1 MTTINELIQKLAP
14 FSAHKSVKK
23 AITALNALA
32 IAVKDTEI
40 ENSALQLIEL
50 LADKNPSLSEIAFNG
65 VMTLARLKHRSPSS
79 MSNAVG
85 AADIPTNQ
93 EAVVRVKSLLIGGL
107 IDFSKAPSVLSRM
120 EQFYTKNNPSRSS
133 FFGFSV
139 TERATPSVSAS
150 SPPLS
155 PSL

>member
-14 FSAHKSVKK
+14 FSAQKNVEE

-50 LADKNPSLSEIAFNG
+50 LTDKNPSLSETAFDG
-65 VMTLARLKHRSPSS
+65 VMTLARLKHRSSSS

-85 AADIPTNQ
+85 SADIPNQ

-107 IDFSKAPSVLSRM
+107 IDFSNAPSVLSRM

-139 TERATPSVSAS
+139 TERAAPSVSVS
-150 SPPLS
+150 SPPLN

>member
-14 FSAHKSVKK
+14 FSAQKNVGKT
-23 AITALNALA
+23 ITALNTLA

-50 LADKNPSLSEIAFNG
+50 LPNKDASLSEIAFDG
-65 VMTLARLKHRSPSS
+65 IMTLARLKHSSSSS
-79 MSNAVG
+79 MSNAVESSG
-85 AADIPTNQ
+85 VT
-93 EAVVRVKSLLIGGL
+93 EAIVKVKSLLNAGL
-107 IDFSKAPSVLSRM
+107 IDFSNAPSVLSHM

-139 TERATPSVSAS
+139 TERAAPSVSVS
-150 SPPLS
+150 SPPLNS
-155 PSL
+155 SL